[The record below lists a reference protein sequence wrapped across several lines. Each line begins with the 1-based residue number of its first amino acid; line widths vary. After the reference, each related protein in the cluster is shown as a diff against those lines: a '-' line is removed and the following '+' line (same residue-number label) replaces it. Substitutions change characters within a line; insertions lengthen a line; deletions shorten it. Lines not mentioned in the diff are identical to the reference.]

1 MPKNPVRAARQASRQ
16 AIRTAKTANRQDARA
31 LKTTAKVEKIAN
43 KTASKIAKIKAAA
56 PKRAA
61 EAPMEKIEA
70 KGATK
75 ISSPKSSGPVKS
87 TPRSMTE
94 VAKGMKPKKSGSK
107 SGSRSGSGGG
117 GGRPAPPRT
126 TPVSE
131 TIKKSAEKM
140 GWDLN
145 KKSTPKGKG
154 IYDGMS
160 KDAMDYSAR
169 DIIRGGKN
177 TVKETGR
184 QIKMYGEAKG
194 RQANDSYEGAKQAVK
209 RGLDMI
215 NPFSTKK
222 KGGSVKKYQTGGKVD
237 PYTTKPTATSSMYKR
252 SGVTL
257 KKNADGTYT
266 KAKVGGMV
274 KRKK

>member
-16 AIRTAKTANRQDARA
+16 TIRTAKTASRQDARA
-31 LKTTAKVEKIAN
+31 INTAKKVEKIAS
-43 KTASKIAKIKAAA
+43 KTASKVAKIQASA

-61 EAPMEKIEA
+61 SEPMEKMES

-75 ISSPKSSGPVKS
+75 IAQKTTGPAKS

-94 VAKGMKPKKSGSK
+94 VAKGMKPKKSASR

-117 GGRPAPPRT
+117 GGRPTPPRSNSAT
-126 TPVSE
+126 DF
-131 TIKKSAEKM
+131 IKKTADRF
-140 GWDLN
+140 GVDLN
-145 KKSTPKGKG
+145 TKSKPKAKG

-160 KDAMDYSAR
+160 KDAMDYSAN

-177 TVKETGR
+177 TIKETGR

-194 RQANDSYEGAKQAVK
+194 RQANDTYEGAKQAVK

-222 KGGSVKKYQTGGKVD
+222 KGGSVK
-237 PYTTKPTATSSMYKR
+237 
-252 SGVTL
+252 
-257 KKNADGTYT
+257 
-266 KAKVGGMV
+266 
-274 KRKK
+274 RKK

>member
-1 MPKNPVRAARQASRQ
+1 MPKNPVRAARQAARQ
-16 AIRTAKTANRQDARA
+16 AVRSAKTSSRMDTRA
-31 LKTTAKVEKIAN
+31 VKTAAKVEKIGA
-43 KTASKIAKIKAAA
+43 KAAGKVAKIQAAA

-61 EAPMEKIEA
+61 SEPMTKMES

-75 ISSPKSSGPVKS
+75 IAQKTTGPAKS

-107 SGSRSGSGGG
+107 SSSRSGSGGG
-117 GGRPAPPRT
+117 GGRPAPART

-145 KKSTPKGKG
+145 KKSTPTGKG
-154 IYDGMS
+154 AYDGMS

-184 QIKMYGEAKG
+184 QIKMYGEGKM
-194 RQANDSYEGAKQAVK
+194 RQAGDAVEGAKKAVG
-209 RGLDMI
+209 RGMDFL
-215 NPFSTKK
+215 NPFSSKK
-222 KGGSVKKYQTGGKVD
+222 KGGSVKKYEAGGKVD
-237 PYTTKPTATSSMYKR
+237 PYTTKPTATASMYKR

-257 KKNADGTYT
+257 KKNPDGTYT